1 MYKPSTH
8 TFTLLVESAQL
19 LQAKHKCVVV
29 AGSLEELVAEL
40 IVSLDLPCNGL
51 ELEMFDSD
59 SKDYKGRFF
68 SSSS

>member
-1 MYKPSTH
+1 MYKQGTH

-19 LQAKHKCVVV
+19 LEAKHKCVVV
-29 AGSLEELVAEL
+29 AGSLEEVVAEL

-51 ELEMFDSD
+51 KLEMLDSD
-59 SKDYKGRFF
+59 SKEYKGRCF